1 MGYVTNN
8 LMPNEQVVHV
18 GKVHWFIFVPS
29 IVTLLI
35 AIWVFNLDNRVL
47 RNDIKGWIVLF
58 LLVSFV
64 IDFIKALI
72 SKMSTELA
80 ITTKRVIAKVGF
92 ISRKTV
98 ELNHNKVESFNVDQ
112 SIFGRIFNFGTITV
126 CGTGGGKTPIPNIGN
141 PLEFRRQ
148 AMSIVDAAN

>member
-1 MGYVTNN
+1 VGYVTNN
-8 LMPNEQVVHV
+8 LMSNEQVVHV

-35 AIWVFNLDNRVL
+35 AIWVLNLDNKVL
-47 RNDIKGWIVLF
+47 RNDIKSLIVF
-58 LLVSFV
+58 LLFVSFI
-64 IDFIKALI
+64 IDFIRALI
-72 SKMSTELA
+72 SKISTELA
-80 ITTKRVIAKVGF
+80 VTTKRVIAKIGF

-126 CGTGGGKTPIPNIGN
+126 CGTGGGKTPIPNISD

-148 AMSIVDAAN
+148 AMSIVDAAS